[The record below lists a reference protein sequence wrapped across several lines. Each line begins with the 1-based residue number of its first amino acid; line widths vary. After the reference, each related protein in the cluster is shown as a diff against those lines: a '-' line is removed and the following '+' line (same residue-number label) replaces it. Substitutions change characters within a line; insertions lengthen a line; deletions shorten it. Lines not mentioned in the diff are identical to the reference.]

1 MSIQIVFFTTLII
14 FIACS
19 VTRTINARNDSK
31 SQNLILSLALF
42 ASTGVLLAT
51 SSIEMAGRYGY
62 TMILALFGFSL
73 VFVIAPLVLFPI
85 RRLSS
90 VVRLAT
96 SVDFLTFRYRGKNV
110 AIVSCLATT
119 LSIIPLVVAQ
129 ILATDSLVDN
139 IFNSS
144 IKPITCLLLLIAVSV
159 TVRQSLKVGIAQQ
172 LRWIMAAAGLLL
184 IIAVS
189 LSTWI
194 AVTAEFGSVSQ
205 MNAWV
210 VDSGQQTIVKRF
222 DSSYS
227 IFIIFLAAGI
237 SFPANFNMLVS
248 DAISDRQA
256 STMSWAYPL
265 LMLLACIPIFPLLW
279 SGLSLQS
286 NSTFQE
292 YLFAL
297 PLALE
302 QPLIASLGAASIIL
316 LALALCCSLIMFS
329 TRMILNSFVL
339 PGKKL
344 SEPKNLTQWIDRRY
358 FTISLGVMLF
368 CILLSFVAKT
378 RSITDL
384 YLVGFAGLAQLMPG
398 MIAAI
403 YLPKA
408 SRKGFI
414 AGLSAGMF
422 VWLVTLALPLI
433 FGDWYWQVPLIEK
446 PLLFGMQAWEAWSI
460 EALMLNIT
468 LCTLFSIFSKMDEQ
482 QKNFATICMAD
493 NVYIPIRVELKQKS
507 IAEMKQQLFLVLG
520 QEADTEIQSALSSL
534 KFDTNELRPGA
545 LRKIRDTINA
555 SLNMRFGV
563 LAADSIMSQALPLP
577 SSSGTQQE
585 DIFLLESVLAVQGD
599 QLTGIASELNKL
611 RVHHR
616 EILDKL
622 PIGVIA
628 LAQNGE
634 ILKWN
639 AAISNYTQIDPS
651 SASGSLV
658 RDLPD
663 PWKSEITSFL
673 VSDEASR
680 DNVRLDI
687 NGSIRWFSFQKSTQ
701 ISMEEINDNIIL
713 LVEEKTQSVMLIQKS
728 IDNERLASMGRLAAG
743 VAHEIGNP
751 VTGIAC
757 IAQNLEHEME
767 PEQISESAQHILS
780 QTDRIKRIVD
790 SLINFSRGETPKGRH
805 FKRVNLKEACE
816 EAIQLITLADHAS
829 TLSFSCLI
837 APNLNILG
845 DYHQLIQV
853 FLNLLSNSRDAS
865 PPNSAITI
873 LANSLDEKIRVTI
886 NDSGTGIAE
895 NLQSQLF
902 EPFVTSKDPGK
913 GTGLGLWVVF
923 NLVKGLGAEI
933 TISSPAQN
941 SSCGTTVALTFNKL
955 EE

>member
-1 MSIQIVFFTTLII
+1 MTIQIVLFTTIII
-14 FIACS
+14 FIACLI
-19 VTRTINARNDSK
+19 TRKINAQNDSK
-31 SQNLILSLALF
+31 SQNFILALALF
-42 ASTGVLLAT
+42 AATGVLLAT

-73 VFVIAPLVLFPI
+73 LFVIAPLVLFPV

-96 SVDFLTFRYRGKNV
+96 SVDFLTFRYRGKSV

-119 LSIIPLVVAQ
+119 LSIIPLVIAQ
-129 ILATDSLVDN
+129 ILATDSLVN
-139 IFNSS
+139 NVFNSS
-144 IKPITCLLLLIAVSV
+144 ITPITCLFLLIAVGV
-159 TVRQSLKVGIAQQ
+159 TVRHSIKIGSGQQ

-184 IIAVS
+184 IIALS
-189 LSTWI
+189 LSTWV
-194 AVTAEFGSVSQ
+194 AVTVEFGSISQ

-210 VDSGQQTIVKRF
+210 IDSGQQTIVRRF
-222 DSSYS
+222 ESSYS

-248 DAISDRQA
+248 DSISDRQA
-256 STMSWAYPL
+256 SNMSWAYPL

-286 NSTFQE
+286 SSTFQE
-292 YLFAL
+292 YLFSL

-302 QPLIASLGAASIIL
+302 QPVIASLGAASIIL
-316 LALALCCSLIMFS
+316 LALALCCSLIILS

-339 PGKKL
+339 PNKKL

-358 FTISLGVMLF
+358 FTISLGLMIF
-368 CILLSFVAKT
+368 CIVLSFVAKT

-403 YLPKA
+403 YLPKTG
-408 SRKGFI
+408 RRGFI
-414 AGLSAGMF
+414 IGLCAGMF
-422 VWLVTLALPLI
+422 VWLITLAVPLI
-433 FGDWYWQVPLIEK
+433 FGDWYWQVPFIEK
-446 PLLFGMQAWEAWSI
+446 PLLFGMQAWEVWSI
-460 EALMLNIT
+460 EALILNIT
-468 LCTLFSIFSKMDEQ
+468 LCTLFSIFGEMNEQ
-482 QKNFATICMAD
+482 EKNFATICMAD

-507 IAEMKQQLFLVLG
+507 ITEMNEQLLLVLG
-520 QEADTEIQSALSSL
+520 KEANTEIQSALSAL
-534 KFDTNELRPGA
+534 GFDTNESRPGA
-545 LRKIRDTINA
+545 LRKVRDTINA
-555 SLNMRFGV
+555 SLNLRFGV
-563 LAADSIMSQALPLP
+563 LAADRIMRQALPLP
-577 SSSGTQQE
+577 ASSGAQQE
-585 DIFLLESVLAVQGD
+585 DIFLLESVLAVHGD

-639 AAISNYTQIDPS
+639 AAISNYTQIDAIT
-651 SASGSLV
+651 ASGSSVL
-658 RDLPD
+658 DLPD
-663 PWKSEITSFL
+663 PWRSEITAFL
-673 VSDEASR
+673 ASDDISI
-680 DNVRLDI
+680 DNLRLEI
-687 NGSIRWFSFQKSTQ
+687 SGSVRWFSFQKSTQ
-701 ISMEEINDNIIL
+701 MSMEEINDNIIL

-757 IAQNLEHEME
+757 IAQNLEHETH

-790 SLINFSRGETPKGRH
+790 SLINFSRGEKPIGNH
-805 FKRVNLKEACE
+805 FKRVNLKNACE
-816 EAIQLITLADHAS
+816 EAIHLLTLAEYES
-829 TLSFSCLI
+829 TLSFNCNI
-837 APNLNILG
+837 APDLDILG

-853 FLNLLSNSRDAS
+853 FLNILSNSRDAS

-873 LANSLDEKIRVTI
+873 LANSLDRKIQITI

-923 NLVKGLGAEI
+923 NLVKSLGAEI

-941 SSCGTTVALTFNKL
+941 SSCGTTVALTFDKL